1 MTTTI
6 PVPLNDNDLKK
17 IDYLVKIGRYKNRTQ
32 AIRALLREKLAQQ
45 TIILKGEKTVDE
57 NSIKNIISEL
67 SNLPEFSFTIKSSK
81 SAVELVGE
89 ERERY

>member
-1 MTTTI
+1 MTTI
-6 PVPLNDNDLKK
+6 PVPLNDDDLKK

-32 AIRALLREKLAQQ
+32 AIKALLRKQLAQQ
-45 TIILKGEKTVDE
+45 TIILKGGKTIDEK
-57 NSIKNIISEL
+57 SIKNIINEL
-67 SNLPEFSFTIKSSK
+67 SKLPDFSFTIKSSK